1 MSKNKIVVAISP
13 IKTQLIVETSEES
26 DVKQLKELMTKAMK
40 GRKMLI
46 KSTIIELIL
55 KMIVLV
61 EIFFIKLQKTAKT
74 GPESEAK

>member
-1 MSKNKIVVAISP
+1 
-13 IKTQLIVETSEES
+13 
-26 DVKQLKELMTKAMK
+26 MTKAMK